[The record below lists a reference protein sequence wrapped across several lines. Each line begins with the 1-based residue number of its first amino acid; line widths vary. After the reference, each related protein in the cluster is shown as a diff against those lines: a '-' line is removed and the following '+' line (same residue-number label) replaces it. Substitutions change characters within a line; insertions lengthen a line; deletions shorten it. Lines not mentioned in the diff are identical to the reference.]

1 MILRFFKRDGR
12 RELIES
18 AYTRIA
24 QASRQ
29 PGLYM
34 AADVPDTVEGRFECL
49 SLHMV
54 LVFRR
59 LRALPE
65 PAADF
70 GQDLADA
77 FFRSLDQSLREMGV
91 GDLSVPKRMKTLAEA
106 FYGRAHAYDA
116 ALDARDADALAT
128 VLARNVTGGEEPAR
142 RLAAYA
148 IEAEAMLAGQDLD
161 AIAASGPVFPTL
173 AADAETETKPEP
185 REAH

>member
-12 RELIES
+12 RELIETV
-18 AYTRIA
+18 YTRIA

-29 PGLYM
+29 PGLYI

-59 LRALPE
+59 LRALPA
-65 PAADF
+65 PAADL

-116 ALDARDADALAT
+116 ALDARDADALAA

-148 IEAEAMLAGQDLD
+148 LEAEAGLSGQDLD
-161 AIAASGPVFPTL
+161 GIVASGPVFPTV
-173 AADAETETKPEP
+173 ETETETETETRPE
-185 REAH
+185 A

>member
-12 RELIES
+12 RELIETV
-18 AYTRIA
+18 YTRIA

-29 PGLYM
+29 PGLYV
-34 AADVPDTVEGRFECL
+34 AGEVPDTVEGRFECL

-59 LRALPE
+59 LRALPP
-65 PAADF
+65 PASDL

-77 FFRSLDQSLREMGV
+77 FFRSLDQSLRQMGV
-91 GDLSVPKRMKTLAEA
+91 GDLAVPKRMKTLAEA

-116 ALDARDADALAT
+116 ALDAGDAEALAA

-148 IEAEAMLAGQDLD
+148 IEAEATLAGQDLD
-161 AIAASGPVFPTL
+161 GMIASGPVFP
-173 AADAETETKPEP
+173 AIETETTPEP
-185 REAH
+185 

>member
-1 MILRFFKRDGR
+1 MILRFFRRDGR

-18 AYTRIA
+18 VYTRIA
-24 QASRQ
+24 VASRQ
-29 PGLYM
+29 PGLYI
-34 AADVPDTVEGRFECL
+34 ASDVPDTVEGRFESL

-59 LRALPE
+59 LRALPP
-65 PAADF
+65 PAADLSR
-70 GQDLADA
+70 DLAEA

-91 GDLSVPKRMKTLAEA
+91 GDLAVPKRMKTLAEA

-116 ALDARDADALAT
+116 ALDSGDADALAA

-148 IEAEAMLAGQDLD
+148 LEAENTLEGQDLD
-161 AIAASGPVFPTL
+161 SITASGPVFPTV
-173 AADAETETKPEP
+173 ETEPQAEIHP
-185 REAH
+185 QP